1 MERADTRVG
10 VVALLAVLAGCASLP
25 PCPAEGGPRWTEW
38 RTPSFRLLTALG
50 DERAEGLVSAFEEF
64 RLALLVAAWRGGREP
79 AEPIDVVVLKDDSE
93 LGVFAPESVA
103 GFVAA
108 QPAGIPVIVTY
119 AGVVLMEDAMLKH
132 ELAHALAHQMGIGR
146 NAPAW
151 FNEGLADYLSAV
163 RYTAGGSRVRF
174 GEPAAQRERDVVRH
188 GLMRFEQLWKVPPLQ
203 LSDRFYATS
212 WLLVHYLFNQEPKRF
227 EAFQRALGSEEDGR
241 RAWESAFPDLD
252 GARVDA
258 ALVGY
263 LNSGRFSTYEGI
275 RPKPRFSI
283 VSQEIR
289 DSEVHGLRSL
299 LYATGPQVAGDWR
312 TLARAEVGRA
322 LREDPLDLRA
332 LVVER
337 VHLNQRRADVQTA
350 RRLVERHPDR
360 ADAWMLLALAHRTLG
375 QNDAAEAVLSEA
387 RAHGLSLDGPPV
399 PHIARPY

>member
-1 MERADTRVG
+1 MW
-10 VVALLAVLAGCASLP
+10 L
-25 PCPAEGGPRWTEW
+25 
-38 RTPSFRLLTALG
+38 
-50 DERAEGLVSAFEEF
+50 
-64 RLALLVAAWRGGREP
+64 
-79 AEPIDVVVLKDDSE
+79 
-93 LGVFAPESVA
+93 
-103 GFVAA
+103 
-108 QPAGIPVIVTY
+108 
-119 AGVVLMEDAMLKH
+119 
-132 ELAHALAHQMGIGR
+132 

-174 GEPAAQRERDVVRH
+174 GEPAAHRERDVVRH
-188 GLMRFEQLWKVPPLQ
+188 GLMRFEQLWKVQPLQ
-203 LSDRFYATS
+203 LSERFYATS
-212 WLLVHYLFNQEPKRF
+212 WLLVHYLFNHEPKRF
-227 EAFQRALGSEEDGR
+227 EAFQRALGSEQDGR
-241 RAWESAFPDLD
+241 RAWESAFPELD
-252 GARVDA
+252 GARLDV

-263 LNSGRFSTYEGI
+263 LNSGRFSTYESM

-283 VSQEIR
+283 VSQAIR

-337 VHLNQRRADVQTA
+337 VHLNERRADVQTA

-360 ADAWMLLALAHRTLG
+360 ADAWMLLVLAHRTLG
-375 QNDAAEAVLSEA
+375 QSDAAAAVIAEA
-387 RAHGLSLDGPPV
+387 REHGLSLDGPPV

>member
-1 MERADTRVG
+1 
-10 VVALLAVLAGCASLP
+10 
-25 PCPAEGGPRWTEW
+25 
-38 RTPSFRLLTALG
+38 
-50 DERAEGLVSAFEEF
+50 VSAFEEF
-64 RLALLVAAWRGGREP
+64 RLALLAAAWRGGREP
-79 AEPIDVVVLKDDSE
+79 AELIDVVVLKDDSE

-108 QPAGIPVIVTY
+108 QPAGSPVIVTY

-132 ELAHALAHQMGIGR
+132 ELAHALAHQMGISR

-174 GEPAAQRERDVVRH
+174 GEPAPQRERDIVSH
-188 GLMRFEQLWKVPPLQ
+188 GLMRFEQLWKVQPLQ

-212 WLLVHYLFNQEPKRF
+212 WLLVHYLFNHESKRF
-227 EAFQRALGSEEDGR
+227 EAFQRTLGSEGDGR

-263 LNSGRFSTYEGI
+263 LNSGRFSTYESI

-283 VSQEIR
+283 VSQAIR

-299 LYATGPQVAGDWR
+299 LYATGPQVAGEWR

-337 VHLNQRRADVQTA
+337 VHLNERRADLHTA

-360 ADAWMLLALAHRTLG
+360 ADAWMLLVLAHQTLG
-375 QNDAAEAVLSEA
+375 QNDAAAAVLAEA

-399 PHIARPY
+399 PHLARPY